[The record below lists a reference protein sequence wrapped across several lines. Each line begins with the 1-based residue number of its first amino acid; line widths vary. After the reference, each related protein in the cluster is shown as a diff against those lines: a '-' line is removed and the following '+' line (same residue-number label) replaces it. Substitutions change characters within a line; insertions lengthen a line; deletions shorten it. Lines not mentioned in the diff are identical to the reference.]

1 MYGTENELYRGG
13 IWHHSLI
20 EGNDSTT
27 NKENNVPSPKE
38 YIKLKRESKIKSVT
52 SGDNS
57 LKRFSSGSRMGS
69 KISLTNKTNII
80 TGTTCDT
87 QKSNDPNSCSTG
99 RDSVN
104 DDYNNN
110 NNDISTQ
117 SADLALT
124 DSSSASKGK
133 KLFKNSI
140 KKINRLV

>member
-1 MYGTENELYRGG
+1 
-13 IWHHSLI
+13 
-20 EGNDSTT
+20 
-27 NKENNVPSPKE
+27 
-38 YIKLKRESKIKSVT
+38 
-52 SGDNS
+52 
-57 LKRFSSGSRMGS
+57 MGS
-69 KISLTNKTNII
+69 KISLTNKTNVI

-104 DDYNNN
+104 NDYNNNNNN